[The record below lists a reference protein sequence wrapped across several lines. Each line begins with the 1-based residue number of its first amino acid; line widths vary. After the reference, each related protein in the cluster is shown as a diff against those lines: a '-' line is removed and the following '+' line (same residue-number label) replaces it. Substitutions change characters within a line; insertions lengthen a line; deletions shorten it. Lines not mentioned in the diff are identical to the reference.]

1 MEGTVLTDSRSPE
14 AFQTLNPSNLWIF
27 SVLQVDKKKE
37 KKNNYNYEKS
47 FFSILFIRNS
57 VS

>member
-37 KKNNYNYEKS
+37 KNNYHYEKS